1 MATFTVTTTADTTAD
16 DGELSLREALAEADA
31 APGAD
36 TVGFDL
42 AAMGGDRIVLAGS
55 ELTVGSDVAI
65 DGGTGVT
72 IDADRLSR
80 VLLVQGFGADA
91 ALENLTVTGGLVTGF
106 TDSGG
111 GIFADDGTTLTL
123 TGTTVSGNST
133 AGAASYG
140 GGGIASSG
148 SVTLTNST
156 VSGNSTSGEYADG
169 GGILSTGGLAA
180 TGSTITGNRVSG
192 EYASGGGVSVSGV
205 SGSGSLAFVDC
216 IVAGN
221 SAYDSG
227 PDVNGLLSPTG
238 GPNIFGSQVF
248 GSVGGALMNVSP
260 AAVFAAIDGATG
272 GGQLADNGGPTRTVA
287 LLDAASNPALG
298 AARAI
303 AGLATDQRGEPR
315 PAPGGTAPDIG
326 AFELQQT
333 PNTVGGTRAGERLVG
348 TAEDE
353 HLRGLAGDDRLFGRG
368 AGDRLDGGPGCDRL
382 HGGADGDLLRGGPGA
397 DDFVFRA
404 PGHSAPGEQDL
415 VLDSSRRQGDRFD
428 LRGLDGDPAECG
440 DQRLAFVG
448 TDPFAS
454 AGEVRYT
461 LEPGRTVVEV
471 NLDRDGAAEL
481 AFRLDRDLDLRGGDF
496 LL

>member
-1 MATFTVTTTADTTAD
+1 
-16 DGELSLREALAEADA
+16 
-31 APGAD
+31 
-36 TVGFDL
+36 
-42 AAMGGDRIVLAGS
+42 MGGDRIVLAGS
-55 ELTVGSDVAI
+55 ELTVGSDVTI
-65 DGGTGVT
+65 DGGGTGAT

-140 GGGIASSG
+140 GGGIASNG
-148 SVTLTNST
+148 SVTLVNST
-156 VSGNSTSGEYADG
+156 ISGNSTSGEYADG
-169 GGILSTGGLAA
+169 GGVLSTGSLAA

-221 SAYDSG
+221 SAADRD

-260 AAVFAAIDGATG
+260 AAVFAAVDGATG
-272 GGQLADNGGPTRTVA
+272 GGQLADNGGPTQTVA

-298 AARAI
+298 AARAV

-333 PNTVGGTRAGERLVG
+333 PDAVAGTRAGERLLG
-348 TAEDE
+348 TAVDD
-353 HLRGLAGDDRLFGRG
+353 HVRGLGGGDRLLGRG
-368 AGDRLDGGPGCDRL
+368 AGDRLDGGRGDDRL
-382 HGGADGDLLRGGPGA
+382 HGGGDGDLLHGGPGA
-397 DDFVFRA
+397 DHFVFRR
-404 PGHSAPGEQDL
+404 PGHSAVDEQDL
-415 VLDSSRRQGDRFD
+415 VLDFSRRQGDRID
-428 LRGLDGDPAECG
+428 LRGLDGDPAEDG

-448 TDPFAS
+448 RDPFRVRGRGALHARARPHRGRGQPGPRRRGGAGVPPRPRPRPAPGRLPALS
-454 AGEVRYT
+454 AGRRIPAFPVARRRPPARACKLAVMAT
-461 LEPGRTVVEV
+461 LYLFNFHRAT
-471 NLDRDGAAEL
+471 R
-481 AFRLDRDLDLRGGDF
+481 R
-496 LL
+496 